1 MNINNIEYGWSNKYI
16 LEEITKITFSC
27 RISVKLYAHWNY
39 SVRFLP
45 LSFEFHDRCCAVSCP
60 SYGHFKYFDNMAS
73 LDDDSFYEIKSRF
86 VDTVQKSE
94 WVPLSLTL
102 VEYPQGEYLKIFQ
115 YNLIVFSLCDY
126 VKISCLIN
134 MLGVFLKNI
143 VSLN

>member
-1 MNINNIEYGWSNKYI
+1 
-16 LEEITKITFSC
+16 
-27 RISVKLYAHWNY
+27 
-39 SVRFLP
+39 
-45 LSFEFHDRCCAVSCP
+45 
-60 SYGHFKYFDNMAS
+60 MAS

-102 VEYPQGEYLKIFQ
+102 VEYPQGEYLKTFQ